1 MGLTPVD
8 PAALPMRFAPG
19 GTLRFAVAENDDGSG
34 RRSSS
39 YRIFTGKREPD
50 IYVAVRQMAGT
61 FKFSLHASGSNQ
73 YGFISDAAA
82 SRAGHEGPSRHI
94 EIWNRPA
101 PFADGRT
108 HEFSIRL
115 PHDEF
120 SARPVGD
127 EETGHIHAL
136 PAVGPGHACHIDI
149 FRLERDPR
157 GVTFD
162 NAVAVALALFDLADG
177 SYAQVIATR
186 VVFTAEAREKTAVS
200 RRQAIAQSK
209 AAGIEIDRADNPR
222 MGLYGNL
229 DSGARFVREVSAL
242 ESDSSGPI

>member
-19 GTLRFAVAENDDGSG
+19 GTLRFAIAENDVGTG

-50 IYVAVRQMAGT
+50 IYVAVRQMAGI

-82 SRAGHEGPSRHI
+82 SRFGHDGPSRHI

-101 PFADGRT
+101 QFADGWT
-108 HEFSIRL
+108 HEFSIQV
-115 PHDEF
+115 PHDEL

-127 EETGHIHAL
+127 EEPGEIHSL
-136 PAVGPGHACHIDI
+136 PAVGPGHACHVDV
-149 FRLERDPR
+149 FRLERDAHV
-157 GVTFD
+157 VTFD
-162 NAVAVALALFDLADG
+162 DAVELALFDLAGG
-177 SYAQVIATR
+177 SYARVIATR
-186 VVFTAEAREKTAVS
+186 VEYTAEARKRTAEN
-200 RRQAIAQSK
+200 RRQALAQAT
-209 AAGIEIDRADNPR
+209 AAGIVIDETENPR
-222 MGLYGNL
+222 LGLFGNL

-242 ESDSSGPI
+242 ESNSSGPA